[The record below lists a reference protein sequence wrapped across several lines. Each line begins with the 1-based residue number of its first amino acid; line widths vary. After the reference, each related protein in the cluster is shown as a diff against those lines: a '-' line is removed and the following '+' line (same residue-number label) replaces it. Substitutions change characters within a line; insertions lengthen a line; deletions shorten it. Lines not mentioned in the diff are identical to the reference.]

1 MKGDFMN
8 KKIIIFNCIMFL
20 AVCIIA
26 LAIFLG
32 LKNRPIVVIQQDN
45 IPNDYIG
52 QYELTFYTHTG
63 NNTSTGVYPKIN
75 RTVAVDP
82 SIIPYGTVLY
92 VKGHGV
98 FIAEDSGADIKGH
111 RLDIFLDTKEECI
124 NKGRVNADVYILG
137 KL

>member
-1 MKGDFMN
+1 MK
-8 KKIIIFNCIMFL
+8 KVVVFNLIMFL
-20 AVCIIA
+20 AVCIIV

-32 LKNRPIVVIQQDN
+32 LKNRPVVVIQQDS

-52 QYELTFYTHTG
+52 EYELTFYTHTG

-92 VKGHGV
+92 IKGHGV

>member
-1 MKGDFMN
+1 MK
-8 KKIIIFNCIMFL
+8 KVVVFNLIMFL

-32 LKNRPIVVIQQDN
+32 LKNRPVVVIQSDTV
-45 IPNDYIG
+45 PNDYIG
-52 QYELTFYTHTG
+52 EYELTFYTHTG

-98 FIAEDSGADIKGH
+98 YIAEDSGADIKGH

>member
-8 KKIIIFNCIMFL
+8 KKIIIFNCIMLL

-32 LKNRPIVVIQQDN
+32 LKKRPIVVIQQDS

-52 QYELTFYTHTG
+52 QYEITFYTHTG
-63 NNTSTGVYPKIN
+63 NKTSTGVYPVIN
-75 RTVAVDP
+75 KTVAVDP

-92 VKGHGV
+92 IKGHGV
-98 FIAEDSGADIKGH
+98 YIAEDSGAHIKGH
-111 RLDIFLDTKEECI
+111 RLDIFLDTKDECI
-124 NKGRVNADVYILG
+124 KKGRIKTDVYILG

>member
-1 MKGDFMN
+1 M
-8 KKIIIFNCIMFL
+8 KKIVVFNFIMFL

-32 LKNRPIVVIQQDN
+32 LKKRPVVVIQSDTV
-45 IPNDYIG
+45 PNDYIG

-92 VKGHGV
+92 IKGHGV